1 MTENNQ
7 EEKRMLKKITAS
19 ILSILM
25 VCCLVACNKN
35 TDKEENAV
43 KPTNEPKI
51 DYTAKYEK
59 PLAAV
64 YEFIVNIEGKVGP
77 EDGMLGVWD
86 AALALGDK
94 ALDEIGYTF
103 KDLNG
108 DDVSELLIGAFGK
121 TDDAFTNN
129 EIYMIYT
136 LENDEPKFLLE
147 GRSRSMYSLKDD
159 GKFFYMG
166 SNGAAYSMFGIYN
179 ISKNNEIECEDYY
192 FTYPDDNDPAK
203 IEIYHNEK
211 GIFYREESEK
221 LDITL
226 DEFWTLQ
233 EEAAKG
239 TVKLS
244 ATPFA
249 ELDVDI
255 IAKAMEVKPAPD
267 AELLDGD
274 WILSSVEV
282 EGSELTAE
290 EAGVSSG
297 ISISVTED
305 DTTATYFSKTEYT
318 NDKFEAELDL
328 ALEPL
333 YEGCS
338 NDEWSVRFLTYNS
351 TFGEADDFYAT
362 LIDENTLLLQHLY
375 PFDGTQGVSYQTYVR
390 K

>member
-1 MTENNQ
+1 
-7 EEKRMLKKITAS
+7 MLKKITAS

-166 SNGAAYSMFGIYN
+166 SDGAAYSMFGIYN
-179 ISKNNEIECEDYY
+179 ISKNNEIVCEDYY

-226 DEFWTLQ
+226 DEFWKKQ
-233 EEAAKG
+233 EEASKG

-244 ATPFA
+244 ATPFTK
-249 ELDVDI
+249 LDAGIVE
-255 IAKAMEVKPAPD
+255 KAMYVAPAPNS
-267 AELLDGD
+267 ELLDGE
-274 WILSSVEV
+274 WVLSSVEV
-282 EGSELTAE
+282 EGSEWTPE
-290 EAGVSSG
+290 EAGIESE
-297 ISISVTED
+297 ISISISD
-305 DTTATYFSKTEYT
+305 DATAKYFSKTEY
-318 NDKFEAELDL
+318 NYDKFEAELEL
-328 ALEPL
+328 LEEPV
-333 YEGCS
+333 YEGCG
-338 NDEWSVRFLTYNS
+338 NDEWSVKFLTYNS
-351 TFGEADDFYAT
+351 TYGEDEEFYAT